1 MLALKYGSDT
11 ERRRILGEYAF
22 LLVAYSMA
30 LRFVPAQVL
39 LIAWWTPLLIVG
51 NLTSIRG
58 FTQHGITDAHDPYL
72 ASRTILPHPIVEF
85 FVLHENY
92 HLEHHLFP
100 EVPSYHLPRLHRM
113 VWPRMP
119 RAVSG
124 RGYLQFLARFMRA
137 TSHLDETPIGL
148 ERPAAKSA

>member
-1 MLALKYGSDT
+1 MT
-11 ERRRILGEYAF
+11 
-22 LLVAYSMA
+22 

-39 LIAWWTPLLIVG
+39 LIAWWTPLLIAG

-100 EVPSYHLPRLHRM
+100 EVPSYHLSRLHRM